1 MTDNTRYFV
10 KSHFNGWSE
19 VGFENYRR
27 FVKIIMENANGVKSG
42 EKEKYIKKVTVSF
55 SVNELQGKSE
65 EEIKKM
71 IDDKLE
77 KEERKSFF
85 DYLMS
90 LGGNDNENG

>member
-1 MTDNTRYFV
+1 MTDNRRYFV

-19 VGFENYRR
+19 VGFENYRG
-27 FVKIIMENANGVKSG
+27 FVKIIMENANGLKSS

-55 SVNELQGKSE
+55 SVDELQGKSE